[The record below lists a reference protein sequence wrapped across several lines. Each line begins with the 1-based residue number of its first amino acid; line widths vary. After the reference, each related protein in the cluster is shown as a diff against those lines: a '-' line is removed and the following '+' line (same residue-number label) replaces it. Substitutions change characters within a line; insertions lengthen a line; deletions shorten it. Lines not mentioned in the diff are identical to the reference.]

1 MKLNPNLYRFITT
14 GTFEERINQVL
25 SEKVELAELA
35 IDSNES
41 FITEM
46 TDNDLKEML
55 KLRQIEW
62 DEYKVEKGVK

>member
-1 MKLNPNLYRFITT
+1 MVYRFITT

-46 TDNDLKEML
+46 TDSDLKEML
-55 KLRQIEW
+55 KLRQI
-62 DEYKVEKGVK
+62 